1 MHTRYS
7 MGGGALIA
15 VFLSTTASFAE
26 VTPQQVW
33 DNWRGYMEGYGYTVD
48 ARESASGGGLEVTGL
63 KMTMQMPEDEGT
75 VSVAMGDIS
84 FVDNGD
90 GSVSIVMPDSSA
102 FSVQVRP
109 TDGEAVDL
117 AFTYFLPGMEMTA
130 RGTIADM
137 QYSFAGDEIS
147 LVLDSLV
154 VDGVPVDVA
163 KFQMGMADVS
173 GDWAVKTGNLRVVEQ
188 NMIAAGGMRYEF
200 TANDPEGEGTFS
212 VRGQSSRVSLSG
224 SMAMPLEYDPND
236 MFVAFKDGLAF
247 DFTMGFGA
255 GNGEFSFR
263 DGDEFAS
270 GSSSTGSSSY
280 SFAMDIDKL
289 AYGTRIADLK
299 MALMGSDIPLP
310 INFSTEELAVNMAM
324 PLSKSDAPQ
333 DVAALVKLVNFAPD
347 DMIWGMLDPTGAM
360 PHDPATL
367 IIDIA
372 GKASW
377 LFDALD
383 PANAGALDG
392 ADIPFKLYS
401 LSLNELKLSA
411 VGAELTG
418 AGSFVFNNDD
428 LETFD
433 GLPAPDGSIDLKLVG
448 ANGLLDTL
456 ISMGLMSDDDAMGMR
471 MMMGLFG
478 RPGEGEDEV
487 LSTIEVK
494 SNGQILANGQR
505 LQ

>member
-33 DNWRGYMEGYGYTVD
+33 ENWRGYMEGYGYTVK
-48 ARESASGGGLEVTGL
+48 AQETKTGGGLEVTGL
-63 KMTMQMPEDEGT
+63 NMTMQMPEEDGT
-75 VSVAMGDIS
+75 VSVTMGDLS

-90 GSVSIVMPDSSA
+90 GSVSIVMPDSA
-102 FSVQVRP
+102 PVSVQVRP
-109 TDGEAVDL
+109 ADGETVDM
-117 AFTYFLPGMEMTA
+117 AFTYFLPDMEMTA
-130 RGTIADM
+130 KGSVDNM
-137 QYSFAGDEIS
+137 QYAFAADEIS

-154 VDGVPVDVA
+154 VDGEPVDVA

-173 GDWAVKTGNLRVVEQ
+173 GDWAVKTGNLRMVEQ

-200 TANDPEGEGTFS
+200 SANDPEGEGTFS
-212 VRGQSSRVSLSG
+212 MRGQSTRVTLSG

-236 MFVAFKDGLAF
+236 VFVAFKDGLAF
-247 DFTMGFGA
+247 DVSLGFGA
-255 GNGEFSFR
+255 GNAEFSFR
-263 DGDEFAS
+263 DGEDFAS
-270 GSSSTGSSSY
+270 GSSSTGASLY

-289 AYGTRIADLK
+289 AYGTRLADLTV
-299 MALMGSDIPLP
+299 ALMGSDIPLP
-310 INFSTEELAVNMAM
+310 INFSAEELALNTAV
-324 PLSKSDAPQ
+324 PLSKSDGPQ
-333 DVAALVKLVNFAPD
+333 DVTALVKLVNFAPD

-367 IIDIA
+367 IIDLS

-383 PANAGALDG
+383 PANAEALDG
-392 ADIPFKLYS
+392 ADIPFELYS

-411 VGAELTG
+411 AGAELTG

-494 SNGQILANGQR
+494 SDGQILANGQR